1 MLSRPVTTP
10 VCTSLRFLAAGL
22 LAATLAVR
30 GLGAGPSTELDIPVF
45 TGGYGIKFYEETA
58 RQFEALRPDVKI
70 KIYGDPRN
78 VDKVRIRVINGNF
91 PDATLTR
98 DLLVPA
104 LVHAGKVRD
113 LRPFLAGPNWEGDG
127 SWGDS
132 FVPGA
137 LETWRVEGGIYGV
150 PFTYSCWTIFYDK
163 KFFREHGLAVPR
175 TWDEFLALC
184 EKIRATGR
192 APLSWPGV
200 YGHYPDAFFRAAYYN
215 LAGADGW
222 RALNALEPGAH
233 LDPRYVRSAALLQRL
248 AQNYLVRGWEGMT
261 HTAAQQAFLLGQSAM
276 TVSGSW
282 FVNEME
288 GKIPAD
294 FELGVMNFPVFPDG
308 VAEPTTIQTGSDCFF
323 VFATG
328 DPQRERLTLEF
339 LRFLTSRSRAEA
351 FVRRM
356 DSLVA
361 VRGVPRS
368 AYSPRMQE
376 AAEMVAQAKESFNM
390 PQVMLQTPTVRQASV
405 DERFALMT
413 GQITPQQFGE
423 RMEAAAATDRASLA
437 EPGRVQIRHP
447 FGGTLLLLLLGSGAA
462 WFGWKKFRPKA
473 AEAITGREAQLERA
487 GFFAR
492 LRAPMALGFVGPA
505 FLLYALIVLLP
516 GATSFAWAFTRWDGI
531 GARTW
536 AGLFNFKSL
545 LFESDLFWSAL
556 GNNLFL
562 VVVPTLVVV
571 PLALFFATLIHRGVW
586 GANMF
591 RAVLLFPNLLGGIA
605 ATLLWM
611 SAYEPNGGLV
621 NAGLVA
627 LGQALDIQWLRA
639 FAGHP
644 WLSPAHLY
652 CALIPIYLWMACGFN
667 LILFLAAMEGIDP
680 QLYEAAE
687 IDGAPA
693 WWQFFGITLP
703 LIWEVIVIAAVFI
716 VISGLNAFEMIW
728 LLSSQDPTAGTHT
741 LGTLLVTTMFKEFQI
756 GRATAI
762 AVLMFG
768 FVLAASM
775 AVMRG
780 LKREAV
786 E

>member
-1 MLSRPVTTP
+1 MLSRPVTTF
-10 VCTSLRFLAAGL
+10 VCTSQRVFAAGL
-22 LAATLAVR
+22 LGVMIAVR
-30 GLGAGPSTELDIPVF
+30 ALGAGAVTELDIPIF

-58 RQFEALRPDVKI
+58 RQFEALRPEVKI

-104 LVHAGKVRD
+104 LVHAGKLRD
-113 LRPFLAGPNWEGDG
+113 LRPFLAGRNWEGDG

-132 FVPGA
+132 FLPGA
-137 LETWRVEGGIYGV
+137 LETWRVEEGIYGV
-150 PFTYSCWTIFYDK
+150 PFTYSCWTIFYDQ
-163 KFFREHGLAVPR
+163 KFFREHGFAVPR

-215 LAGADGW
+215 LAGAEGW
-222 RALNALEPGAH
+222 RALNALAPGAR
-233 LDPRYVRSAALLQRL
+233 LDPRYLHSAALLQRL

-288 GKIPAD
+288 GKIPAG

-308 VAEPTTIQTGSDCFF
+308 VADPTTIQTGSDCFF

-328 DPQRERLTLEF
+328 DPQRERLTLDF
-339 LRFLTSRSRAEA
+339 LRFLTSRGRAEA

-361 VRGVPRS
+361 VRGVPRA

-390 PQVMLQTPTVRQASV
+390 PQVMLQTPAVRQASV

-447 FGGTLLLLLLGSGAA
+447 IGGHAVAA
-462 WFGWKKFRPKA
+462 AARQFRRLVGL
-473 AEAITGREAQLERA
+473 AETPVPINGCDRGPGETAGTGRIFRAITGADGAGFRGAGVLPLRA
-487 GFFAR
+487 G
-492 LRAPMALGFVGPA
+492 RAAAGGHFVR
-505 FLLYALIVLLP
+505 V
-516 GATSFAWAFTRWDGI
+516 
-531 GARTW
+531 
-536 AGLFNFKSL
+536 GLH
-545 LFESDLFWSAL
+545 AV
-556 GNNLFL
+556 GR
-562 VVVPTLVVV
+562 
-571 PLALFFATLIHRGVW
+571 HR
-586 GANMF
+586 
-591 RAVLLFPNLLGGIA
+591 
-605 ATLLWM
+605 
-611 SAYEPNGGLV
+611 
-621 NAGLVA
+621 
-627 LGQALDIQWLRA
+627 
-639 FAGHP
+639 
-644 WLSPAHLY
+644 PAHLGG
-652 CALIPIYLWMACGFN
+652 ALQFQI
-667 LILFLAAMEGIDP
+667 AAVRERSVLVRPRQQSLPGGRADARGGAARLVFRHTDP
-680 QLYEAAE
+680 PRRLGQKHVSRGPAVSQSARRHRGDAPLDERLRTEWRARQRGPRGAGAGAQHRVAAR
-687 IDGAPA
+687 IRRASVAVAGQPLRRADPDLHLDGVRVQPDPLSRRDGRHRPAALRGGGNRRRPA

-762 AVLMFG
+762 AVLMFV
-768 FVLAASM
+768 FVLVGSAP
-775 AVMRG
+775 
-780 LKREAV
+780 
-786 E
+786 